1 MDESTDNENYNG
13 DSRENADEDNVS
25 FVSNDLILQPNQ
37 QQEEEHNGCQEQ
49 QHSSVHNNHRQQQ
62 SSPFT
67 VEKNMDQEC
76 TELQK
81 NSSYNIHNSH
91 ENTPNLNE
99 VKIDEDEVTNKEDIP
114 MNTYLTNGN
123 QQSKDIHSNGY
134 QQEQQQQKMSRL
146 PGTTTKACAKKS
158 FVWKYFH
165 HPEIKHGIPDRS
177 RTQCILCDS
186 QLAFNAS
193 GTTTTMLNHLKSRH
207 GEVAEQEENL
217 RRFNRDSRKN
227 QLRNMILSSND
238 KTPPTSPNTGNT
250 MLKNNEMV
258 NSLNENV
265 QTTRNLLMNN
275 ASGNNKYSR
284 GTLSV
289 GQRGR
294 PPGSG
299 RRQKSTHCSKTSDH
313 GDFLTQDTMSNGNL
327 KSDGNPAYPLTNYQ
341 GILSDQQKAF
351 LNEVLLSA
359 AAASASTASLPR
371 GDNRIMN
378 AGFINQTSSPSAASS
393 PPFFASSTQ
402 PTQITTESVSTKS
415 PFTFLN
421 GMTGF
426 PNIPF
431 HLPMNTP
438 QISCTTGATTTTTHE
453 LSPSSSSGLGLSSV
467 NSPFETPTTANTT
480 IPNGV
485 LMSSSSSSS
494 PSNSIG
500 YRSITSPAGCGGQ
513 PNVNSQNNLAVNPRT
528 LHKPKECSHMGDN
541 HLQTNN
547 ILMNGQSFNLADHC
561 ISGSQDANNL
571 AMNMQNVTQ
580 DREKVLDFKNENNE
594 NIFDLTHAN
603 KIINPSTTQSTGT
616 NANNVNS
623 SSMLDCSPEM
633 MMSAFGNFVNLIPS
647 VNNLLNENTTN
658 NIINSSVNDATT
670 ISRSEGTNIS
680 SHSTS
685 SHLQQAMIHSMSPPQ
700 QQHQQLLMAN
710 AWLASLANG
719 KFPNYPNNLVD
730 PCVMFNL
737 LNLNA
742 HTMGNGFNRLPS
754 VPAITSADSNCS
766 ESLKFRSSSE
776 FNPPIN
782 SFSSDNSFPMNY
794 LMANQN
800 KRVNDDTMMN
810 WSNTGS
816 SVLAMP
822 NSEVLKNESCV
833 GGLSKIEN
841 VSSPFQFNGNLGS
854 TGMSLTSN
862 QQSQQQIRRS
872 IQDGQNTNL
881 PLPISL
887 PVGAVGNYSAAS
899 GISLNEN
906 DIGNDR
912 TGGNNNNTPCMLPS
926 LTYQSM
932 GQDKFSYTNTASL
945 VSNGMNKGLQVRG
958 QEVNEVSLDLSRT
971 SNTSNIDNN
980 NNNNNLCSA
989 NSPCNNAINSGLSK
1003 NVNMQDEMNCVLD
1016 MRSNNHFTDPKYSS
1030 SQQES
1035 LSPALSSSA
1044 NYTVSTKRKRARPVY
1059 ISPEQELKHCPTE
1072 SNSTLEGE
1080 DMRMKRYH
1088 IENVHYNNNSNEVSP
1103 NNDKRSSW
1111 KSKKNVENIQENE
1124 ENDSDEDHKMATSQ
1138 SSSSSS
1144 AAAFLTSNVNVQAKF
1159 GANVTRNEL
1168 SYYIAQYLIKDLK
1181 PLETIE
1187 GEGFRTLLSL
1197 FTNHELPTTKE
1208 ISEVTFQELFSKVDN
1223 HLNQLL
1229 ANRITES
1236 NLKNPVVSFSIE
1248 LWSTSGD
1255 NNENNSSEHCSL
1267 DKDRY
1272 FANIGVHYT
1281 SDQPTTTHNY
1291 LYKCLQDPNNE
1302 ALCETIQKCREILLS
1317 KTNLSSKDTQIE
1329 ISATSPETVSSTP
1342 ISSCETVLRNKSM
1355 LPTTSDITAANVN
1368 MTPSQIQSLHK
1379 IMEWPYLVVTNH
1391 PESLKGLINET
1402 ESNILILPCLVS
1414 ELSKALLAGL
1424 NTDMIRDLVVNLL
1437 KVYRQK
1443 FKKYETETLA
1453 LNSSVQ
1459 EMKKSHCCKAVYD
1472 LLKWYIH
1479 QFLNDRGDCGGCES
1493 QDEGECDSATIKTDL
1508 KTIEGIISV
1517 LETIGQTLEFIHK
1530 KDLVL
1535 TGSMIQ
1541 PILSNLCDIRLA
1553 NESSNSTAVEEL
1565 KSKVV
1570 SSLMNSFPNNGQVYE
1585 TLWIASLLDPRFK
1598 SQVQEKQPSVIKLLK
1613 TKVDFLSN
1621 QSTTNSS
1628 NNSTLNADGQLQH
1641 FQLTSDN
1648 THTSSELNPS
1658 SNKHGLETVF
1668 GLNYSS
1674 RTSLSEVDRYIR
1686 EDPIGLEEDPY
1697 LWWRTKSA
1705 NYPNLCLLAMYYL
1718 AIPLTCISPERLKP
1732 MTNSGNVG
1740 TTGQY
1745 VPDINLNLLTTI
1757 YEAENRE
1764 NFPSSALMLLDL
1776 PNTTDMFGQER
1787 LSIKTENQIMYNY
1800 LWHNWHLTKFV

>member
-25 FVSNDLILQPNQ
+25 FASNDLILQPNQ
-37 QQEEEHNGCQEQ
+37 QQEEEHHDCQEQ
-49 QHSSVHNNHRQQQ
+49 QHSSIHNSHRQQQ

-76 TELQK
+76 NELQK

-91 ENTPNLNE
+91 ENTSNLNE
-99 VKIDEDEVTNKEDIP
+99 VKIDEDEVANKEDIP

-134 QQEQQQQKMSRL
+134 HQEPQQQKMSRL

-238 KTPPTSPNTGNT
+238 KTPPTSPNTGNAMPKT
-250 MLKNNEMV
+250 NEMV
-258 NSLNENV
+258 NSLNENA

-299 RRQKSTHCSKTSDH
+299 RRQKSTHCSKTNDH
-313 GDFLTQDTMSNGNL
+313 GDFLMQDTMSNGNL

-359 AAASASTASLPR
+359 AASASTASLPR

-378 AGFINQTSSPSAASS
+378 ANFINQTSSSSAASS

-513 PNVNSQNNLAVNPRT
+513 PNVNSQNNLAVNSRA
-528 LHKPKECSHMGDN
+528 LNKPKDCSHMGDN

-547 ILMNGQSFNLADHC
+547 ILMNGPSFNLADHC

-633 MMSAFGNFVNLIPS
+633 MMSAFGSFVNLIPS

-700 QQHQQLLMAN
+700 QQQQQLLMAN

-719 KFPNYPNNLVD
+719 KFPNYPNNLMD

-742 HTMGNGFNRLPS
+742 NTMGNGFNRLPS
-754 VPAITSADSNCS
+754 VPAITSADSNSS
-766 ESLKFRSSSE
+766 ESLKFRNSSE

-782 SFSSDNSFPMNY
+782 SFNSDHCFPMNY

-816 SVLAMP
+816 SVLAMT

-841 VSSPFQFNGNLGS
+841 VSSPFQFSGNLGS

-862 QQSQQQIRRS
+862 QQSQQQNRRS
-872 IQDGQNTNL
+872 IQDGQNTIL
-881 PLPISL
+881 PLPITL
-887 PVGAVGNYSAAS
+887 PVGAVGNYATAS

-912 TGGNNNNTPCMLPS
+912 TGGNNNNAPCMLPS

-932 GQDKFSYTNTASL
+932 GQDKFSCTNTASP
-945 VSNGMNKGLQVRG
+945 VSNGTNKGLQVRG
-958 QEVNEVSLDLSRT
+958 QEMNEVSLDLSRT
-971 SNTSNIDNN
+971 SNTNNID

-989 NSPCNNAINSGLSK
+989 NLPCNNAINSGLSK
-1003 NVNMQDEMNCVLD
+1003 NVNIQDEMNCVLD
-1016 MRSNNHFTDPKYSS
+1016 MRSNNHFTDLKYSS

-1059 ISPEQELKHCPTE
+1059 ISPEQELKHCPDE

-1103 NNDKRSSW
+1103 NNDKKSSW
-1111 KSKKNVENIQENE
+1111 KSKKNVENMQENE
-1124 ENDSDEDHKMATSQ
+1124 ENDSEEDNKMAASQ
-1138 SSSSSS
+1138 SSSPSS
-1144 AAAFLTSNVNVQAKF
+1144 AAAFLTSNANVQAKF

-1208 ISEVTFQELFSKVDN
+1208 ISEVTFQDLFSKVDN

-1255 NNENNSSEHCSL
+1255 NNENNNSEHCSL

-1272 FANIGVHYT
+1272 FANISVHYT

-1329 ISATSPETVSSTP
+1329 ISATSPETISSTP
-1342 ISSCETVLRNKSM
+1342 MSSCGTVLRNKPMFS
-1355 LPTTSDITAANVN
+1355 TTSDITAANVN

-1402 ESNILILPCLVS
+1402 ESSILILPCLVS

-1437 KVYRQK
+1437 KVYRRK
-1443 FKKYETETLA
+1443 FKNYDMETSA
-1453 LNSSVQ
+1453 LNFSVQ
-1459 EMKKSHCCKAVYD
+1459 EMKKSHCCKAVYE

-1479 QFLNDRGDCGGCES
+1479 QFSNDHSDCGGCES
-1493 QDEGECDSATIKTDL
+1493 QDEGECETTTIKTDL

-1541 PILSNLCDIRLA
+1541 PILSNLCDTRLA

-1628 NNSTLNADGQLQH
+1628 NNSMLSADGQLQH
-1641 FQLTSDN
+1641 FQMTSDN
-1648 THTSSELNPS
+1648 THTSSEQNPS

-1705 NYPNLCLLAMYYL
+1705 NYPNLSLLAMYYL

-1732 MTNSGNVG
+1732 ITNSGNVG
-1740 TTGQY
+1740 MTGQY

-1757 YEAENRE
+1757 YETENRE
-1764 NFPSSALMLLDL
+1764 NFPSSSLMLLDL
-1776 PNTTDMFGQER
+1776 PNTADMFGQER

-1800 LWHNWHLTKFV
+1800 LWHNWHLTKLV